1 MLLDIVRLLLAWG
14 AVVLIIAFWYWIMS
28 NIGTF

>member
-1 MLLDIVRLLLAWG
+1 MWQDIVRLFLAWG
-14 AVVLIIAFWYWIMS
+14 GVIAIIAFWYWIMS